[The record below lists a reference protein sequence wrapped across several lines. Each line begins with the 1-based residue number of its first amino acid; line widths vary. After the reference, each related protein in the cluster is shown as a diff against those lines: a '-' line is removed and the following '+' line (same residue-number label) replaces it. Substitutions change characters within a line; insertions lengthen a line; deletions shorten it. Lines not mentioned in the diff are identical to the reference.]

1 MLQCSRGNFI
11 NKNLINNMANIKNCL
26 KKKNRILGM
35 MDAEFTKASR
45 YNSISE
51 KNRRPYSVFE
61 SLKNYED
68 LAMELVELKTKLHEA
83 NVKGGMLKQIF
94 LLGELKTQANKLQ
107 TLDCAEGLVTS
118 RYDSTETIKT
128 AEMTVEVRDAIV
140 MGLQDR
146 IVAIE
151 EELDRFNHETV
162 IEGV

>member
-1 MLQCSRGNFI
+1 
-11 NKNLINNMANIKNCL
+11 MANIKNCL

-35 MDAEFTKASR
+35 MDTEFTKASR

-51 KNRRPYSVFE
+51 KNRRPYSVFD

-83 NVKGGMLKQIF
+83 NVKGGMLKKIF
-94 LLGELKTQANKLQ
+94 LLSELKTQAHKLQ
-107 TLDCAEGLVTS
+107 NLDCSEGVVSS
-118 RYDSTETIKT
+118 RYDSTETLKT
-128 AEMTVEVRDAIV
+128 AELTVETRDTLV
-140 MGLQDR
+140 LVLQDR
-146 IVAIE
+146 IEAIE